1 MQKNIAIIG
10 SGFLGLTLALR
21 LAESGN
27 RVTVYESAPE
37 IGGLASAW
45 QIGDVVWD
53 KHYHVTL
60 LSDSFT
66 RKIVEEIGLAD
77 EVEWVETKTGF
88 YTDGKLVSMS
98 NTLEFLQFPPLDL
111 ISKFRLGATIFY
123 ASRVKDWKALE
134 KISIEDWLTK
144 LSGKRTFEKMWKPLL
159 KAKLGEAYKETSA
172 AFIWATIQRMY
183 AARNS
188 GLKKEMFGYV
198 RGGYA
203 RVLEKFGE
211 TLKEKGV
218 EFRLNSRV
226 EKIKELR
233 GKVTISTTE
242 TAQNYRAEVKLNAVQ
257 SFSEIAVRAVASV
270 PNSSSEFDSVILTCP
285 SNIAAKICPQLS
297 EAEKAK
303 LENIKYQGIVCASV
317 LMKKSLSNFY
327 VTNIT
332 DETPFT
338 GIIEMSALVDKHEFG
353 GDALV
358 YLPKYVAPDDE
369 LFDKTDAEIEEI
381 FLSALE
387 KMYSHFDRKD
397 VSAFKVSRVRQV
409 FPLPTLNYS
418 VNVPSVETSLENVYI
433 VNSAQITNGTL
444 NVNETIQL
452 AEKFLANEFAASKT
466 EQSNEAS
473 DVHEWKPVDKNTIEK
488 DGFALQ
494 GQAINYKNERPYILY
509 LKQENGKSVWYA
521 EMQDTGD
528 WYITEIGK

>member
-1 MQKNIAIIG
+1 MSQNIAIIG

-21 LAESGN
+21 LVEIGAK
-27 RVTVYESAPE
+27 VTVYESAPE

-45 QIGDVVWD
+45 RIGDVVWD

-77 EVEWVETKTGF
+77 EFEWVETKTGF

-111 ISKFRLGATIFY
+111 ISKFRLGGTIFY
-123 ASRVKDWKALE
+123 AARVKDWKALE
-134 KISIEDWLTK
+134 KISVEDWLTK
-144 LSGKRTFEKMWKPLL
+144 LSGKKTFEKMWKPLL

-203 RVLEKFGE
+203 RILEKFGE
-211 TLKEKGV
+211 HLQAKGV
-218 EFRLNSRV
+218 NVCLNSRI
-226 EKIKELR
+226 EKIEKVES
-233 GKVTISTTE
+233 GKWKVE
-242 TAQNYRAEVKLNAVQ
+242 NEEQ
-257 SFSEIAVRAVASV
+257 
-270 PNSSSEFDSVILTCP
+270 FDQVILTCP
-285 SNIAAKICPQLS
+285 SNIAAKILPQL
-297 EAEKAK
+297 AENEKQK
-303 LENIKYQGIVCASV
+303 LTKIKYQGIVCASV
-317 LMKKSLSNFY
+317 LMKKSLSEFY

-338 GIIEMSALVDKHEFG
+338 GIIEMSALVDKQEFG
-353 GDALV
+353 GNALV

-369 LFDKTDAEIEEI
+369 LFEKTDAEIEDI

-387 KMYSHFDRKD
+387 KMYSQFKRED
-397 VSAFKVSRVRQV
+397 VVEFKISRVRQV
-409 FPLPTLNYS
+409 FPLPTIEYS
-418 VNVPSVETSLENVYI
+418 ENVSNIKTSLENVFI

-452 AEKFLANEFAASKT
+452 AESFL
-466 EQSNEAS
+466 
-473 DVHEWKPVDKNTIEK
+473 KNH
-488 DGFALQ
+488 Q
-494 GQAINYKNERPYILY
+494 Q
-509 LKQENGKSVWYA
+509 
-521 EMQDTGD
+521 
-528 WYITEIGK
+528 

>member
-1 MQKNIAIIG
+1 MTQNIAIIG

-21 LAESGN
+21 LAETGN
-27 RVTVYESAPE
+27 RVTVFESASE

-60 LSDSFT
+60 LSDAFT
-66 RKIVEEIGLAD
+66 RKIVEEIGLGD
-77 EVEWVETKTGF
+77 EFEWVETKTGF

-98 NTLEFLQFPPLDL
+98 NTLEFLKFPPLDL

-134 KISIEDWLTK
+134 KVSVEDWLTK
-144 LSGKRTFEKMWKPLL
+144 LSGKKTFEKMWKPLL

-172 AFIWATIQRMY
+172 AFIWSTIQRMY

-188 GLKKEMFGYV
+188 GLKREMFGYV

-203 RVLEKFGE
+203 RVLERFGE
-211 TLKEKGV
+211 HLKEKGV
-218 EFRLNSRV
+218 EIRLNSRV
-226 EKIKELR
+226 EKIEKLD
-233 GKVTISTTE
+233 GKIKVSTAE
-242 TAQNYRAEVKLNAVQ
+242 NAENYRAEVKLNAQQNYSGV
-257 SFSEIAVRAVASV
+257 SVRSVNAVAS
-270 PNSSSEFDSVILTCP
+270 SSKFDSVILTCP
-285 SNIAAKICPQLS
+285 SNVAAKICPQLS
-297 EAEKAK
+297 KTEKGK

-338 GIIEMSALVDKHEFG
+338 GIIEMSALVDKKEFG
-353 GDALV
+353 GNALV

-369 LFDKTDAEIEEI
+369 LFEKSDAEIEGI
-381 FLSALE
+381 FLGALE
-387 KMYSHFDRKD
+387 KMYSHFERKD
-397 VSAFKVSRVRQV
+397 VLAFKVSRVRQV

-418 VNVPSVETSLENVYI
+418 ANVPAVKTSIENVFV

-452 AEKFLANEFAASKT
+452 AERFFEKEFT
-466 EQSNEAS
+466 
-473 DVHEWKPVDKNTIEK
+473 T
-488 DGFALQ
+488 
-494 GQAINYKNERPYILY
+494 
-509 LKQENGKSVWYA
+509 
-521 EMQDTGD
+521 
-528 WYITEIGK
+528 